1 MLRRPPTRLELKGED
16 KDEVRTSP
24 HRSIVRRARGVE
36 RATDGCE
43 FDRFARA
50 QFERL
55 RRERVNAREL
65 GTIGARDS
73 VDGDAVRRAER
84 ERERERRIGIAEVRE
99 EE

>member
-16 KDEVRTSP
+16 KDE
-24 HRSIVRRARGVE
+24 
-36 RATDGCE
+36 
-43 FDRFARA
+43 
-50 QFERL
+50 FERL

>member
-1 MLRRPPTRLELKGED
+1 M
-16 KDEVRTSP
+16 
-24 HRSIVRRARGVE
+24 
-36 RATDGCE
+36 
-43 FDRFARA
+43 
-50 QFERL
+50 
-55 RRERVNAREL
+55 NAREL